1 MALDEHTLPAG
12 NGQRESLVV
21 EVEMQSVI
29 KIFFLAAALLVV
41 AFCANFF
48 GLVSIPWLDVNPVP
62 TYSEDAIR
70 TEDALKEAFGEKK

>member
-1 MALDEHTLPAG
+1 MYEHTLPAG
-12 NGQRESLVV
+12 DGQGESLIV

-29 KIFFLAAALLVV
+29 KIFFLVAALLVA
-41 AFCANFF
+41 AFFANHF

-70 TEDALKEAFGEKK
+70 TDNTLKKAFED

>member
-1 MALDEHTLPAG
+1 MYELTLAAG
-12 NGQRESLVV
+12 DGQRESLVV
-21 EVEMQSVI
+21 EVDMQSVI
-29 KIFFLAAALLVV
+29 KMFFLVAALLVA
-41 AFCANFF
+41 AFFANHF

>member
-1 MALDEHTLPAG
+1 ML
-12 NGQRESLVV
+12 V

-29 KIFFLAAALLVV
+29 KMFFLVAALLVA
-41 AFCANFF
+41 AFFANHF